1 MFNFKKDSEI
11 MPNDKPTSTDN
22 QTTINNPNKIQS
34 DNLEAKNPAKAPIL
48 KEVNPNSCRRWK
60 YHNRNE
66 SWLNRP
72 EQETLKNS
80 IDRDGQLEFG
90 LVRIIENDP
99 TFSYEI
105 IYGYRRSE
113 ACKSLAINFKV
124 RVLPA
129 NTPDSVCMQY
139 MHVENKESRD
149 VSELED
155 AVVYQRLLKDGVY
168 SNQTDLAD
176 SLCITQGY
184 ISRLLSTAKV
194 FEYPWIKELIDPII
208 MNVSVN
214 SANKISTGLKDTQMH
229 RAMKYAAENLKN
241 KEDIKTGSDLVNA
254 LINIEKRER
263 KGVKKKV
270 LVKKG
275 RTNMVEIQNNAAGKV
290 VLTID
295 PFERTE
301 EETINLLS
309 QINKELKE
317 LL

>member
-1 MFNFKKDSEI
+1 MTV
-11 MPNDKPTSTDN
+11 NDKVNNLDGQEVTNNNEESRADN
-22 QTTINNPNKIQS
+22 ETTKSQTKP
-34 DNLEAKNPAKAPIL
+34 PVL
-48 KEVNPNSCRRWK
+48 KEVNANSCRRWK

-80 IDRDGQLEFG
+80 IKRDGQLEFG
-90 LVRIIENDP
+90 LVRIVENDP
-99 TFSYEI
+99 SIQYEI

-113 ACKSLAINFKV
+113 ACKSLNMNYKV

-129 NTPDSVCMQY
+129 STPDSVCMQY

-155 AVVYQRLLKDGVY
+155 AIVYQRLLKDGVY
-168 SNQTDLAD
+168 SNQTELAD

-194 FEYPWIKELIDPII
+194 FEYDWVKELIDPII

-214 SANKISTGLKDTQMH
+214 SANKLSIGLKDPQVN
-229 RAMKYAAENLKN
+229 RAMKYAAENLQN
-241 KEDIKTGSDLVNA
+241 KEDIKTGSDLVKV
-254 LINIEKRER
+254 LLNIEKRER
-263 KGVKKKV
+263 KGMKKKV

-275 RTNMVEIQNNAAGKV
+275 RTNVVEIKNNGAGKI
-290 VLTID
+290 LLSID

-301 EETINLLS
+301 EETKALLT
-309 QINKELKE
+309 QIHDELKE